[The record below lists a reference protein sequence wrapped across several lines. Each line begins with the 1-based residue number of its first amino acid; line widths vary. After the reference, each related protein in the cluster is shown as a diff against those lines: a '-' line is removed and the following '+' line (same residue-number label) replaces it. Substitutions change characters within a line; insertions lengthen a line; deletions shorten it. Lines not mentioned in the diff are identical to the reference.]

1 MGDGI
6 AKAAKVGA
14 AAFAATTTAI
24 AGFVTASVKSYAEFE
39 QLEGGVKKLFGT
51 SSDTIMKYAQDAYKN
66 AGLSANEYMTQ
77 ITNFSASLI
86 SSLGGDTAAAVE
98 IGNMAVND
106 MADNVNTFGS
116 NMADVQNAYQGFA
129 KQNYTMLDNL
139 KLGYGGTKE
148 EMARLIND
156 SKVLGDTFV
165 TTGKKGNFDEVVT
178 FDKVIEA
185 IHKVQE
191 EMNITGTTFN
201 EAEGTISGSIAMT
214 KAAWDNL
221 MVGLADSNADIPQL
235 VANVVSSGTSVLHN
249 IIPVAKEVLKSIPE
263 AISEIS
269 PQAGEAFQ
277 AILDFANKV
286 FPIVKQVVTDAFN
299 AISNV
304 IGFLKEH
311 TGILEAVAIVVGSVV
326 AAITVYNAVMSVAA
340 AVTALV
346 NAPLALIVVGIGA
359 LIGVI
364 VLCVKHWDELKEAV
378 SKVWDSIKEKT
389 KEAVDKVVNWFGE
402 MKQKASDK
410 VNEMKQSVVDKF
422 NAIKQNMSDKISAA
436 KEAVVNKFTE
446 IKTGITNKAS
456 EAKTAVVEKFE
467 AIKSGISDKINS
479 AKATV
484 DSVFTSIKTSITD
497 KINAA
502 REGVHNAIEKIKSF
516 FNFTWSLP
524 QIELPHFSII
534 GNFSLNPLSIPH
546 FSVSWYKNGGVF
558 DMPTMFGYGNGQ
570 LGGLGED
577 GAEAVVPLEK
587 NTQWLTRIADM
598 LSERMGGGGP
608 IFLQVDGK
616 TFAQISVDSINQ
628 LTRQTGSLP
637 LRLV

>member
-106 MADNVNTFGS
+106 MADN
-116 NMADVQNAYQGFA
+116 
-129 KQNYTMLDNL
+129 
-139 KLGYGGTKE
+139 
-148 EMARLIND
+148 
-156 SKVLGDTFV
+156 
-165 TTGKKGNFDEVVT
+165 
-178 FDKVIEA
+178 
-185 IHKVQE
+185 
-191 EMNITGTTFN
+191 
-201 EAEGTISGSIAMT
+201 
-214 KAAWDNL
+214 
-221 MVGLADSNADIPQL
+221 
-235 VANVVSSGTSVLHN
+235 
-249 IIPVAKEVLKSIPE
+249 
-263 AISEIS
+263 
-269 PQAGEAFQ
+269 
-277 AILDFANKV
+277 
-286 FPIVKQVVTDAFN
+286 
-299 AISNV
+299 
-304 IGFLKEH
+304 
-311 TGILEAVAIVVGSVV
+311 
-326 AAITVYNAVMSVAA
+326 
-340 AVTALV
+340 
-346 NAPLALIVVGIGA
+346 
-359 LIGVI
+359 
-364 VLCVKHWDELKEAV
+364 WDELKEAV

-422 NAIKQNMSDKISAA
+422 NEIKQNVSDKISAA

-524 QIELPHFSII
+524 QIKLPHFEIVGS
-534 GNFSLNPLSIPH
+534 FSLNPPSIPH